1 MNELRFESYYGVADL
16 GDPYLMHHGIKGMK
30 WGVRRYQNKD
40 GTYTQAGL
48 ARYRKAEQAY
58 ETQKKIRDETYSK
71 YKSGDPKVTFSQFD
85 KEDKKLGD
93 ARMKLNDEYTNLKK
107 AYQADKGKELYRRG
121 NTITGVDN
129 RQRIANKVASTTISL
144 AITAAHATGEREI
157 RTMLLKAQR
166 GTPIGLTDIDR
177 LPAPTK
183 ASIAVAGATLAA
195 YGAYSANNFRK
206 KKLMRAYWHKSG
218 TVSVIG

>member
-1 MNELRFESYYGVADL
+1 MSEIRFESYYGVADL
-16 GDPYLMHHGIKGMK
+16 GGPYLIHHGIKGMK
-30 WGVRRYQNKD
+30 WGVRRFQNKD

-85 KEDKKLGD
+85 KEDKKLGN
-93 ARMKLNDEYTNLKK
+93 ARVKLNNEYTNLKK

-121 NTITGVDN
+121 NTINMLDN
-129 RQRIANKVASTTISL
+129 QQRIAGKVAGTTIGL
-144 AITAAHATGEREI
+144 AITAAQVTGEREI
-157 RTMLLKAQR
+157 SHMLLKAQS

-206 KKLMRAYWHKSG
+206 KKSMRAYWHKSNVG
-218 TVSVIG
+218 GVLI